1 MTLYILSGWWKMN
14 SFAFANYS
22 ETIDVAII
30 QPNIDPYNEKFN
42 RSNEQNLKY
51 LESVLDDVKNRN
63 SLVILPETYFSDGSL
78 ISSLNY
84 SSLINKLYTIKE
96 KYDTEI

>member
-1 MTLYILSGWWKMN
+1 MYLIIFTN
-14 SFAFANYS
+14 
-22 ETIDVAII
+22 IDIEEEKIKTVII

-42 RSNEQNLKY
+42 RSNDQNLRY
-51 LESVLDDVKNRN
+51 LESILNDVKNRN

-84 SSLINKLYTIKE
+84 STLINKLIGN
-96 KYDTEI
+96 